1 MAKSTKKFKVPKT
14 IEVGG
19 ILYEVTYPYIFDD
32 DSPDCLAGS
41 HNWASAV
48 IKINEQVNDQ
58 KLVEVLIHELVH
70 AIDHVYNQGTLSKN
84 EPMVE
89 RLSCALYYLFSRNK
103 ILTSVKIPNKID
115 INGFIYT
122 VDSNKVFHD
131 SIETYT
137 SSTNIELQK
146 ICIIDQI
153 MDGKLLMPLKK
164 VHLINMALYVICS
177 ILQASEEEMEM
188 LRNIS
193 FSHGIYQVFRN
204 ANIEELA
211 WLSKRS

>member
-14 IEVGG
+14 VEVGG

-41 HNWASAV
+41 HNWPSAV
-48 IKINEQVNDQ
+48 IRIGEQANSQ

-131 SIETYT
+131 SIESYT
-137 SSTNIELQK
+137 SSTDLELQR
-146 ICIIDQI
+146 ICIINQVDNVNLTI
-153 MDGKLLMPLKK
+153 PLKK
-164 VHLINMALYVICS
+164 VHLINMALFVICN
-177 ILQASEEEMEM
+177 ILQISDEEMELIDRM
-188 LRNIS
+188 S